1 MGRVI
6 RMFFFSKFWKV
17 SYSSNFLELLEQMAS
32 AQSLGDIDQ
41 NKSEEHIPIQ
51 NNTHANR
58 YDNPAGIENQAFETE
73 VQTSDIDKTDD
84 HDE

>member
-1 MGRVI
+1 
-6 RMFFFSKFWKV
+6 
-17 SYSSNFLELLEQMAS
+17 MAS
-32 AQSLGDIDQ
+32 AQSLGDIDR

-51 NNTHANR
+51 NNTHVNR

-73 VQTSDIDKTDD
+73 VQTSDIDKNEDD

>member
-1 MGRVI
+1 
-6 RMFFFSKFWKV
+6 
-17 SYSSNFLELLEQMAS
+17 MAS
-32 AQSLGDIDQ
+32 AQSFGDIDQ
-41 NKSEEHIPIQ
+41 NKDEEHIPIQ

-73 VQTSDIDKTDD
+73 LQTSDIDKNEDD